1 MWWCALKD
9 TWGVSFLFLLYVV
22 SLFAFHYMLTFR
34 TMCIS
39 SLEGGFRKIY
49 FLFMYCISVLCL
61 YLFFYFCLVIFYS
74 ICFSVSICCFYFVV
88 AFYFLFCCT
97 CFTIFT
103 YMNIKNT
110 DFTTAIFLCFV
121 EFRHFLIPL
130 FSGQHI
136 LHVRPPHLPHRPPDP
151 SVIEF
156 CWRWEQVHW
165 GLGLLG
171 RRKGNV
177 TIKVLSWQW

>member
-1 MWWCALKD
+1 MKLSTKSSKWMITNSSFFMRAPSGGGICRGPLFGPANFMWWCALKD

-121 EFRHFLIPL
+121 EFRHFLMFFIGFL
-130 FSGQHI
+130 TCIICKRCIIFS
-136 LHVRPPHLPHRPPDP
+136 
-151 SVIEF
+151 
-156 CWRWEQVHW
+156 W
-165 GLGLLG
+165 
-171 RRKGNV
+171 
-177 TIKVLSWQW
+177 